1 MVLTVGA
8 DLECHPSDLLEV
20 ILSSSRDPSE
30 ENLLGNTTA
39 EGHAHAVRELLG
51 GVEVALLGEVL
62 SVSKS
67 SDTTGDDGDLPMI
80 LVSGCVEER

>member
-1 MVLTVGA
+1 MGRTVGA

-20 ILSSSRDPSE
+20 VLSSSRDPSE
-30 ENLLGNTTA
+30 EDLLRNATA
-39 EGHAHAVRELLG
+39 EGHAHAVGELLG

-67 SDTTGDDGDLPMI
+67 SDTTGDDRDLQSN
-80 LVSGCVEER
+80 LVSDGVEG